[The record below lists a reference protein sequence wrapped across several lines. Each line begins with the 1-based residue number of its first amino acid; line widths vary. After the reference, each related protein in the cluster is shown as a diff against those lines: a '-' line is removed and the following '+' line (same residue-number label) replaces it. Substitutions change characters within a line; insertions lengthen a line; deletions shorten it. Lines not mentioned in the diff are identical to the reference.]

1 MHKIKEGHEG
11 RAMVRAEN
19 VKRGLV
25 DNFDDKNSR
34 LVSLVVKWSVLN
46 LHRIDPFRAR
56 NRFRAGQP
64 GMRVAARPK
73 RGPRRGSNLSSAL
86 ACKTFAL
93 MKSGMISDILH
104 LHIWIHRSWSV
115 AYEFMIMKSYMN
127 SYEYVREFSAVKN
140 IVNHPIISW
149 WIGIHRVT
157 VTWYEIMVEL
167 EFIPQP

>member
-34 LVSLVVKWSVLN
+34 LLCLSWSGLFWTCTGSTHTDSEPVS
-46 LHRIDPFRAR
+46 RQP
-56 NRFRAGQP
+56 P